1 MTLHPHP
8 PHTRRSA
15 ETWEAA
21 RRDYVA
27 GTPAAIVAER
37 YGLAV
42 RTVRRRALAQNWS
55 REDAP
60 GLYNRLRDRLRA
72 DLRERP
78 ELAAIENLNG
88 EDMYE
93 LLFVPSAAG
102 LGGFA
107 FRRAA
112 ETAALGGAAEA
123 AAWLRVARLAGQ
135 VGDRHDVGHDPFTP
149 ADQMRAQMMDP
160 QGWVDDEA
168 VEEAADL
175 AEVAEV
181 ADEIRGHFDPNR

>member
-1 MTLHPHP
+1 MTDTAPP

-15 ETWEAA
+15 EIWDAA

-27 GTPAAIVAER
+27 GAPAAVIAER

-42 RTVRRRALAQNWS
+42 RTVRRRAVAEGWR
-55 REDAP
+55 REDVP
-60 GLYNRLRDRLRA
+60 GLYDRLRDRLRA

-78 ELAAIENLNG
+78 ELAAIENLKG
-88 EDMYE
+88 EDLYE
-93 LLFVPSAAG
+93 LLFVPNAAG
-102 LGGFA
+102 LAGFA

-112 ETAALGGAAEA
+112 ETAALGGPAEA

-135 VGDRHDVGHDPFTP
+135 VGDRHDVRVDPFTP
-149 ADQMRAQMMDP
+149 ADQMRARMMTPPD
-160 QGWVDDEA
+160 WIDDEA
-168 VEEAADL
+168 VDEESGL

-181 ADEIRGHFDPNR
+181 ADEIRGPSGSSR

>member
-1 MTLHPHP
+1 MTQPHIPP

-27 GTPAAIVAER
+27 GTSAAAVAER

-42 RTVRRRALAQNWS
+42 RTVRRRALTENWI
-55 REDAP
+55 REDVPA
-60 GLYNRLRDRLRA
+60 LCDRLRDRLRA
-72 DLRERP
+72 DLGDGPERNF
-78 ELAAIENLNG
+78 IENHNG

-93 LLFVPSAAG
+93 LLFVPSAAA
-102 LGGFA
+102 LGDFA

-112 ETAALGGAAEA
+112 ETAAVGGPAEA

-135 VGDRHDVGHDPFTP
+135 VGDRHDVGRDPFTP
-149 ADQMRAQMMDP
+149 ADRIRARMAATP
-160 QGWVDDEA
+160 SGDDEA
-168 VEEAADL
+168 VDEEPDLADVADL
-175 AEVAEV
+175 A
-181 ADEIRGHFDPNR
+181 DEFDGHFDPSR